1 MVYEC
6 LIYRIV
12 DDNVA
17 MITLNRPQRL
27 NALSRQL
34 REELEHVIAEIENDS
49 KVKVII
55 LTGAPRPDGRPCFCS
70 GEDLKE
76 AATSQETS
84 TQNQLNDLIEVV
96 GGRGYGGNLG
106 DLCRRLE
113 TMGKPSIAAI
123 DGVCTAG
130 GLQLALCCDLR
141 VVSETA
147 QISELEITN
156 LGNIGPGGLAV
167 RLARTVG
174 PAWAKRL
181 MFTGS
186 TLNGRDAVE
195 VGLAQQVCA
204 PDKLLDEAMSLA
216 KRIGSMRPETV
227 AVTKAII
234 DSTMY
239 LDMEQSLRYAFTSAA
254 ALTDSEGAK
263 AFAQDRPRPSDQ
275 ER

>member
-1 MVYEC
+1 
-6 LIYRIV
+6 
-12 DDNVA
+12 
-17 MITLNRPQRL
+17 
-27 NALSRQL
+27 
-34 REELEHVIAEIENDS
+34 
-49 KVKVII
+49 
-55 LTGAPRPDGRPCFCS
+55 
-70 GEDLKE
+70 
-76 AATSQETS
+76 
-84 TQNQLNDLIEVV
+84 
-96 GGRGYGGNLG
+96 
-106 DLCRRLE
+106 
-113 TMGKPSIAAI
+113 MGKPSIAAI

-141 VVSETA
+141 IVSETA

-204 PDKLLDEAMSLA
+204 PDKLLDEAMRLA